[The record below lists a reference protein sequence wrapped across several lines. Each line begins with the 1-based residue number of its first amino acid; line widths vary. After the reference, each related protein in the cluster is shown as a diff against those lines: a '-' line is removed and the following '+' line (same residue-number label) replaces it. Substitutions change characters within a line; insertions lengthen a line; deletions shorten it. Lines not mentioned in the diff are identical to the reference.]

1 MLLRHFLL
9 TISAVPAIALGLL
22 QPAVFAASF
31 DCAKAGNT
39 LEHTICDHAE
49 LNAADGHMGDL
60 YRELRAGLAKSAQ
73 NELKQEQR
81 DWLKQRT
88 RICAAA
94 DADCLLP
101 VYQQRIAGLQARLSG
116 GNETPAVRAGSP
128 ESFIPQGWQV
138 LQSVQGDLNQ
148 DKRDDVAMVLAQ
160 LQEVQDMEAERI
172 LLVLLQQADGS
183 FQEAIETGKAIL
195 CRGCG
200 GVFGD
205 PLESIAV
212 DNGTLV
218 ITHYGGSRD
227 RWGYVHRFRLQ
238 DGDWYM
244 IGRTETYH
252 DTLSQKSEITDENLL
267 TGTMTVDR
275 VSEAGRETKE
285 TLEMGKETLPQLSTF
300 DITQGL

>member
-1 MLLRHFLL
+1 
-9 TISAVPAIALGLL
+9 
-22 QPAVFAASF
+22 
-31 DCAKAGNT
+31 
-39 LEHTICDHAE
+39 
-49 LNAADGHMGDL
+49 
-60 YRELRAGLAKSAQ
+60 
-73 NELKQEQR
+73 
-81 DWLKQRT
+81 
-88 RICAAA
+88 
-94 DADCLLP
+94 
-101 VYQQRIAGLQARLSG
+101 
-116 GNETPAVRAGSP
+116 
-128 ESFIPQGWQV
+128 
-138 LQSVQGDLNQ
+138 
-148 DKRDDVAMVLAQ
+148 
-160 LQEVQDMEAERI
+160 MEAGRI

-200 GVFGD
+200 GVFGY
-205 PLESIAV
+205 PLESIAI
-212 DNGTLV
+212 DNETLV

-267 TGTMTVDR
+267 TGTTTVDR